1 MIIVGVVIQI
11 DLYSIINFIT
21 TLTVKSYLININ
33 Q

>member
-11 DLYSIINFIT
+11 DLYSIINFII